1 MEHSSSS
8 YAIPDDSQEW
18 SGVILD
24 DQQVSGHTVNLSYVC
39 TLSVS
44 VYVLAKIATG

>member
-1 MEHSSSS
+1 MTRVEWVCGCTFTQKMEHSSSS

-24 DQQVSGHTVNLSYVC
+24 DQQVSGHTVNLSYVR
-39 TLSVS
+39 
-44 VYVLAKIATG
+44 